1 MTISWILGY
10 SGKTYRFFWT
20 YNLRSMCRWVS
31 GLYGL
36 SHSSKFAKHY
46 FSIAYFIL
54 DAFSRNWP
62 VRSRKIL
69 KFTSRFKKNFNYLNE
84 WVFHLKGLDYALKFA
99 NEDSKLEIQKILSIF
114 FRKMN
119 LLHWLILM
127 ALSQKTTN
135 LDAMNGSDD
144 FVHVSQL
151 FKEIGFTEW

>member
-69 KFTSRFKKNFNYLNE
+69 KFTSRFKK
-84 WVFHLKGLDYALKFA
+84 
-99 NEDSKLEIQKILSIF
+99 KL
-114 FRKMN
+114 
-119 LLHWLILM
+119 
-127 ALSQKTTN
+127 
-135 LDAMNGSDD
+135 
-144 FVHVSQL
+144 QL
-151 FKEIGFTEW
+151 FKWMSFPLKRSWLCPKICQWGFKAWNSEDTEHFFQKDEFITLAHSHGPLAKNDQFGCNEWFWWFCSRKSII